1 VVGHIAKV
9 TYLQP
14 NVVGVSVLRE
24 TELLMVSY
32 YKWIGFIQRLLVKID
47 LFRIPFYG
55 WLILYQFSLKIRKL
69 QRLRLSSHDHE
80 HTPTK
85 RLTSPQLDR
94 AQSKKVNVL
103 NFAKKSS
110 VGL

>member
-1 VVGHIAKV
+1 MVGHSAKA

-14 NVVGVSVLRE
+14 NVVAVLVLRE

-32 YKWIGFIQRLLVKID
+32 FTWIGFIQRLLVKLD

-69 QRLRLSSHDHE
+69 
-80 HTPTK
+80 
-85 RLTSPQLDR
+85 
-94 AQSKKVNVL
+94 
-103 NFAKKSS
+103 
-110 VGL
+110 

>member
-1 VVGHIAKV
+1 M
-9 TYLQP
+9 LL
-14 NVVGVSVLRE
+14 VLRE

-32 YKWIGFIQRLLVKID
+32 YTWIGFIQRLPVKMD
-47 LFRIPFYG
+47 LFRISFYG

-85 RLTSPQLDR
+85 HLTSPQLDR